1 MKKYIYQKF
10 LLHCEYDHV
19 DLDGYARYDG
29 KLEYVPKYGEG
40 YCLFDVGKSII
51 RQISISDLDNKID
64 TDEDW
69 NEFILSL
76 RKIDTLVIRGTEVQ
90 YENPIMNNYR
100 KATIMAYLKR
110 LADAKIRV
118 VLG

>member
-10 LLHCEYDHV
+10 LLHCEYDHM
-19 DLDGYARYDG
+19 DLNGYARYDG
-29 KLEYVPKYGEG
+29 NLDCVPKYGEG
-40 YCLFDVGKSII
+40 YCLFDVGKPII

-76 RKIDTLVIRGTEVQ
+76 REIDTLVIRGTEVQ
-90 YENPIMNNYR
+90 YENPIMNKYR
-100 KATIMAYLKR
+100 KVTIMAYLKR

-118 VLG
+118 VLV